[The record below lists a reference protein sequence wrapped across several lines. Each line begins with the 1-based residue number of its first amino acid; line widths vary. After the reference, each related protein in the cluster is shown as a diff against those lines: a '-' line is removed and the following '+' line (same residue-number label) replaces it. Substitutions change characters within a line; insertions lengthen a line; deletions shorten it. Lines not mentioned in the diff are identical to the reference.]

1 MPYLDRD
8 FDELIQA
15 IKNKKRVNY
24 TGVDPVFYLIYPPKH
39 IITIKK
45 KIFQWKAKLTNEGF
59 APVVFSIADCISEIV
74 KNYPMFDMC
83 LESEKE
89 NPFEFHEINQSIKE
103 ILLED
108 KILNQRILEKLL
120 TLSDNQILLL
130 TDLEAL
136 HPYLHISAIEADLQG
151 KVQVPLVI
159 FYPGTRMGQSS
170 LRFLG
175 IHPQL
180 GNYRSLHIGGWQ

>member
-1 MPYLDRD
+1 MHYLDRD

-24 TGVDPVFYLIYPPKH
+24 TGIDPVFYLIYPPEH
-39 IITIKK
+39 IITVKK
-45 KIFQWKAKLTNEGF
+45 KLFQWQAKLANEGF
-59 APVVFSIADCISEIV
+59 APVVFSIADCILEIV
-74 KNYPMFDMC
+74 KNYPMFDVC

-89 NPFEFHEINQSIKE
+89 NPFDFEAINQSIKD

-108 KILNQRILEKLL
+108 KILNQRILEKLA
-120 TLSDNQILLL
+120 TLSGNQILLL

-136 HPYLHISAIEADLQG
+136 HPYLHISGIEADLIG
-151 KVQVPLVI
+151 KILSPLVI

-175 IHPQL
+175 IHPQK
-180 GNYRSLHIGGWQ
+180 GNYRSTHIGGLQ